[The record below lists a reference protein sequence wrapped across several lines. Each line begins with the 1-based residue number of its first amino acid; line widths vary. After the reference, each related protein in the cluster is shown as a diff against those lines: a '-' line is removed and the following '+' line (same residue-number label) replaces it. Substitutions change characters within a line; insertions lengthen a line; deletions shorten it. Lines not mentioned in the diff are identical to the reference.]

1 MFSEKAPLER
11 YLSAVSKAPPAEEVI
26 VMLTPI
32 CPALALHAL
41 PNATPPCFH
50 TTQDRILQLVKLVK
64 LVKLVDLREPPFVT
78 GALRF
83 DSSRAP
89 ISQEWMDA
97 TLSANPIVMFTYGV
111 SPFCSEALSVMRS
124 TGCSFKTVELG
135 KTWLML
141 GPKGAALRAE
151 LVRRTGQTSLPHL
164 FVNGKSLG
172 GLFTGGEDG
181 FTGGDGIDAMI
192 AAGTFEDLLY
202 KSGARCTAPED
213 VPSALGGF
221 EGRAAAAQ
229 QKEHVQGCDPTSK
242 LGKALHNA
250 DPNDPTLRP
259 PGTLRDARGNIVPAL
274 GALDRDAMGAP
285 MADQASLQLAELA
298 DSPRS
303 HALIFPVPFRRTT

>member
-26 VMLTPI
+26 VMLAPI
-32 CPALALHAL
+32 CPALALHAF
-41 PNATPPCFH
+41 PNATPPCF
-50 TTQDRILQLVKLVK
+50 IK

-78 GALRF
+78 GALIF
-83 DSSRAP
+83 DSSCAP

-97 TLSANPIVMFTYGV
+97 TLGANPIVMFTYGV

-181 FTGGDGIDAMI
+181 FTGGEGIDAMI

-213 VPSALGGF
+213 VPSALG
-221 EGRAAAAQ
+221 
-229 QKEHVQGCDPTSK
+229 
-242 LGKALHNA
+242 
-250 DPNDPTLRP
+250 
-259 PGTLRDARGNIVPAL
+259 
-274 GALDRDAMGAP
+274 
-285 MADQASLQLAELA
+285 
-298 DSPRS
+298 
-303 HALIFPVPFRRTT
+303 